1 MTDQQP
7 QGADPAGSTPPAG
20 TDSVDTAS
28 ATSAPAENSA
38 AGTDSAHAASAASAP
53 AENAGSTAA
62 AASGAPAADP
72 AGSTTSE
79 GSVTVRRAPRYPRF
93 ILLGAGLGA
102 IVAYILTAAFP
113 IDPLVGFAA
122 LFGYFALIG
131 VSVGAA
137 LGGLIAIALD
147 TVATR
152 RAKTLAAERT
162 VVDPVPEDV
171 EGDLED

>member
-7 QGADPAGSTPPAG
+7 QGADPAGSTPQAGSTAPAG
-20 TDSVDTAS
+20 TD
-28 ATSAPAENSA
+28 PE
-38 AGTDSAHAASAASAP
+38 GAAS
-53 AENAGSTAA
+53 
-62 AASGAPAADP
+62 DP
-72 AGSTTSE
+72 AGRLASAGSSPSNGGVTSE
-79 GSVTVRRAPRYPRF
+79 GSVTMRRAPRYPRF

-131 VSVGAA
+131 VSAGAA
-137 LGGLIAIALD
+137 IGGLVAIALD

-152 RAKTLAAERT
+152 RAKTMGAERT
-162 VVDPVPEDV
+162 VVDPTPEDV

>member
-7 QGADPAGSTPPAG
+7 QGTDPAGS
-20 TDSVDTAS
+20 S
-28 ATSAPAENSA
+28 
-38 AGTDSAHAASAASAP
+38 
-53 AENAGSTAA
+53 
-62 AASGAPAADP
+62 
-72 AGSTTSE
+72 TSE
-79 GSVTVRRAPRYPRF
+79 GNVTVRRVPRYPRF

-131 VSVGAA
+131 ISAGAA
-137 LGGLIAIALD
+137 IGGLIAIALD

-152 RAKTLAAERT
+152 RAKTLGAERT
-162 VVDPVPEDV
+162 VVDPTPEDV